1 MIHHQLWI
9 LKYASQH
16 RLCGPL
22 QRQWEYLVNLLTPLT
37 GKLNTHTLATDCVS
51 LLSLLEPFE

>member
-1 MIHHQLWI
+1 MIHQKLCI
-9 LKYASQH
+9 LKHASQH
-16 RLCGPL
+16 RFCGPL

-37 GKLNTHTLATDCVS
+37 GRLNTHTLASDCVS